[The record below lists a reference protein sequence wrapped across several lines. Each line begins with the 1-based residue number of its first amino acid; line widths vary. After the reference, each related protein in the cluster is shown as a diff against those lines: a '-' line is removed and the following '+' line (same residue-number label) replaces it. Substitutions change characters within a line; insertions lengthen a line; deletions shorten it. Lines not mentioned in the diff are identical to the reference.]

1 MESSNRSTRTQPQKA
16 QQAGAAP
23 AGGREAEGRNRKLLQ
38 LLAFAYKHLRTKGG
52 ATTARSATKPA
63 TKDTEKNRLQ
73 ESVAEQARKLEEASR
88 QEAARR
94 AEEVRKRKEA
104 EEKSRREAAEK
115 RLQEAAL
122 ATLQSFAK
130 AVIWRR
136 SAQCR
141 ELDNQMEEPEHSMQ
155 KSVGWHLSRRSI

>member
-1 MESSNRSTRTQPQKA
+1 MRVPNDSSNRSTRTQPQKA
-16 QQAGAAP
+16 QQAGPRPQA
-23 AGGREAEGRNRKLLQ
+23 GREAQGRNRKMLQ

-73 ESVAEQARKLEEASR
+73 ESAAEQARKLEEASR

-122 ATLQSFAK
+122 ATLQSFAQ
-130 AVIWRR
+130 AR
-136 SAQCR
+136 
-141 ELDNQMEEPEHSMQ
+141 P
-155 KSVGWHLSRRSI
+155 